1 MDWLVELPTIYATK
15 TSGDKQRS
23 DTRSSLIVHRLH
35 FNFGET
41 GTIQTT
47 LKRVG
52 RTDYTDTYESIE
64 WDSAISNTTSIAS
77 EYVHTIP
84 AYERNINLTVQLKSS
99 HPAPATLHSMN
110 WEGDY
115 NNRFYRRA

>member
-15 TSGDKQRS
+15 TSGDKKRS

-47 LKRVG
+47 LKRIG

-77 EYVHTIP
+77 EYVHTIT
-84 AYERNINLTVQLKSS
+84 ANEININLTVQLKSS
-99 HPAPATLHSMN
+99 HAAPATLHSLN

-115 NNRFYRRA
+115 NPKYYRRG